1 MVCPIIAS
9 SKQLFHSPHLTLALE
24 MHLYPSFLESFSAIS
39 LPLLDVPLDMVII
52 DMIISFQGIGCRC
65 FDSPRLVGLG
75 RWLIAV
81 DPGRYIMALCKGESA
96 LDVFLLTGDF
106 RDENGRCVVE
116 FYGRSTT
123 DRTVCLRFSG
133 VKVVFFVQRDASLPS
148 LEGLLERKEINL
160 TDERFQPVDALYF
173 DTWHHSRRAS
183 QRCLEGNIAVYEGD
197 VRPTDRFL
205 MERFI
210 YGGVRVSG
218 DGVEEGTIRTMTNP
232 RLVAA
237 DVSAELSSLSFDI
250 ETDRHHSEV
259 YSIAWDFRAGSRRL
273 QQVVV
278 RGDPAQ
284 STPGVSMVD
293 SEAALLSAF
302 IDALESLDPD
312 LLLGWHVEGFDLRV
326 LQDLA
331 DRCRMPLALG
341 RGGRQVKKIPLRNDQ
356 YRVVVPGRVVIDG
369 PTALR
374 QNFFTYENYGLDA
387 VAQLVLNRGKLIQD
401 QGDSGESKVDEI
413 DRLFADDKPAL
424 ARYNLEDCVLVTDIL
439 EKVGLITM
447 MQRRV
452 QLSGMLLDH
461 VGRSTAAFD
470 HLMLPRYHREGF
482 VAPDVRSVEVREHAA
497 GGYVMDPEPGIYRRV
512 IVLDF
517 KSLYPSLIRTFTIDP
532 LSRLLADEK
541 GISVPNG
548 IRFSRTRSI
557 LPEVIET
564 LMQRRAEAKRA
575 DDQALSQAIKIL
587 MNSFY
592 GVMGSGGCRFYHPD
606 LPTAITS
613 TGKWLL
619 VESRSWLEA
628 KGYRVLY
635 GDTDSIFVEIPASR
649 SHWQA
654 EGPELADALNVYWN
668 NRLRDEFDVKSVLEF
683 EFEKAYATFFLPA
696 VRGGQHGAKKRY
708 AGLRV
713 NADIPVV
720 EIVGFEAVR
729 SDWTPMARA
738 FQRELF
744 ARLFDDQPLIQWMK
758 AWVAALH
765 RGDYDDQ
772 LAYTKRLRKP
782 LAEYTRSTPPQVKAA
797 RLMENPGRRISY
809 VMTHRGPMP
818 LERDYLDFDY
828 AHYIDRQLKPI
839 ADQVLSLDGK
849 TFNEDVLSKQLK
861 LF

>member
-1 MVCPIIAS
+1 M
-9 SKQLFHSPHLTLALE
+9 
-24 MHLYPSFLESFSAIS
+24 
-39 LPLLDVPLDMVII
+39 
-52 DMIISFQGIGCRC
+52 
-65 FDSPRLVGLG
+65 
-75 RWLIAV
+75 
-81 DPGRYIMALCKGESA
+81 
-96 LDVFLLTGDF
+96 DVFLLTGDF
-106 RDENGRCVVE
+106 RDENGRCAME

-123 DRTVCLRFSG
+123 DRTIRLRFPQAQ
-133 VKVVFFVQRDASLPS
+133 VVFFVERNASLPAF
-148 LEGLLERKEINL
+148 EGLLERREVNL
-160 TDERFQPVDALYF
+160 SNEQLQPVDALYF
-173 DTWHHSRRAS
+173 DTWQHSRRAS
-183 QRCLEGNIAVYEGD
+183 QRCLENHISIYEGD

-210 YGGVRVSG
+210 YGGVHIDS
-218 DGVEEGTIRTMTNP
+218 DGIDEDKAGTIVNP

-237 DVSAELSSLSFDI
+237 DVSTELSSLSFDI

-259 YSIAWDFRAGSRRL
+259 YSIAWDFRAGSRRI

-278 RGDPAQ
+278 RGEPAQ
-284 STPGVSMVD
+284 STPTVSMVD
-293 SEAALLSAF
+293 SETALLSAF
-302 IDALESLDPD
+302 IDALKTLDPD

-326 LQDLA
+326 LQNLA

-341 RGGRQVKKIPLRNDQ
+341 RGGRPVKMVPLRNDQ

-374 QNFFTYENYGLDA
+374 QNFFTYENYSLDA
-387 VAQLVLNRGKLIQD
+387 VAQLVLDRGKLIED
-401 QGDSGESKVDEI
+401 QNDSGESKVNEI

-439 EKVGLITM
+439 DKVGLITM

-482 VAPDVRSVEVREHAA
+482 VAPDVRSIEVREHAA
-497 GGYVMDPEPGIYRRV
+497 GGYVMDPEPGLYHRT

-517 KSLYPSLIRTFTIDP
+517 KSLYPSLIRTFKIDP

-557 LPEVIET
+557 LPEMIET
-564 LMQRRAEAKRA
+564 LMQRRAEAKDA
-575 DDQALSQAIKIL
+575 KDQALSQAIKIL

-619 VESRSWLEA
+619 IESRSWLEA
-628 KGYRVLY
+628 RGYRVLY
-635 GDTDSIFVEIPASR
+635 GDTDSIFVEIPE
-649 SHWQA
+649 SHSDWQA
-654 EGPELADALNVYWN
+654 EGPVLADTLNGYWKD
-668 NRLRDEFDVKSVLEF
+668 RLHDEFDVDSILEF
-683 EFEKAYATFFLPA
+683 EFEKAYAMFFLPA
-696 VRGGQHGAKKRY
+696 VRGGQLGAKKRY

-713 NADIPVV
+713 NVDTPVV
-720 EIVGFEAVR
+720 EIVGLEAVR

-744 ARLFDDQPLIQWMK
+744 QRLFDDRPLISWMK
-758 AWVAALH
+758 AWVKALH
-765 RGDYDDQ
+765 RGDYDDR
-772 LAYTKRLRKP
+772 LTYTKRLRKP
-782 LAEYTRSTPPQVKAA
+782 LAEYTRSTPPHVKAA
-797 RLMENPGRRISY
+797 RLMASPGRRISY

-818 LERDYLDFDY
+818 LERNHVDIDYT
-828 AHYIDRQLKPI
+828 HYIDRQIRPI
-839 ADQVLSLDGK
+839 ADQVLALDGQ